1 MSAATKITAP
11 LRKNNQEASSMV
23 ERFKGKVALITGSA
37 RGIGYSTA
45 ELFAQEGA
53 SVVICD
59 MSAEAAAA
67 AATSISDKYKVK
79 AVPLACDVSD
89 EAQVES
95 MVQEALAQC
104 GGVDI
109 LVNNAGVTRDNLLF
123 KMTVDDW
130 DAVMGV
136 HLRGTFLCTRAVQK
150 HMVEKQSGK
159 IVNLSSTSAL
169 GNRGQANYSTAKAG
183 LQAFTR
189 TAAIELGRYN
199 INVNA
204 VAPGFVDTEMTRQTA
219 VRRGIDP
226 EEYKAMRA
234 KNIPL
239 GRVGVPR
246 DIANVIAFLCSE
258 EASFVSGQIIYV
270 KGGPETL
277 R

>member
-1 MSAATKITAP
+1 MNKRFAAKAV
-11 LRKNNQEASSMV
+11 LV
-23 ERFKGKVALITGSA
+23 TGAA
-37 RGIGYSTA
+37 RGIGYATA

-53 SVVICD
+53 SVAVCD
-59 MSAEAAAA
+59 ISPEAAESAA
-67 AATSISDKYKVK
+67 QALQSTHGGRAIG
-79 AVPLACDVSD
+79 LGCDVSD
-89 EAQVES
+89 EAQVEA
-95 MVQEALAQC
+95 MVSRVIAEL
-104 GGVDI
+104 GGLDI

-123 KMTVDDW
+123 KMSAADW
-130 DAVMGV
+130 DTVMNI
-136 HLRGTFLCTRAVQK
+136 HLRGTFLCTRAAQR
-150 HMVEKQSGK
+150 HMVEKRQGK

-169 GNRGQANYSTAKAG
+169 GNRGQANYSSAKAG

-189 TAAIELGRYN
+189 TAAIELGPYN

-219 VRRGIDP
+219 ARRGIDP
-226 EEYKAMRA
+226 EQYKAMRA

>member
-1 MSAATKITAP
+1 MAG
-11 LRKNNQEASSMV
+11 
-23 ERFKGKVALITGSA
+23 RFEGKVALVTGA
-37 RGIGYSTA
+37 AQGIGFATA
-45 ELFAQEGA
+45 ELFAEEGA
-53 SVVICD
+53 RIVLCD
-59 MSAEAAAA
+59 LAADAAQAAAA
-67 AATSISDKYKVK
+67 AIEGKYGV
-79 AVPLACDVSD
+79 AAAGFGCDVGD
-89 EAQVES
+89 EAQVEN
-95 MVQEALAQC
+95 MVAGAATRF
-104 GGVDI
+104 GTVDI

-123 KMTVDDW
+123 KMSVADW

-150 HMVEKQSGK
+150 LMVEQRSGK

-189 TAAIELGRYN
+189 TAAIELGPYN

-204 VAPGFVDTEMTRQTA
+204 VAPGFVDTEMTRATA
-219 VRRGIDP
+219 ARRGIDP
-226 EEYKAMRA
+226 EEYKAQRA

-246 DIANVIAFLCSE
+246 DVANVIAFLCSE
-258 EASFVSGQIIYV
+258 EASFVSGQIVYV

>member
-1 MSAATKITAP
+1 MNKRFAAKAV
-11 LRKNNQEASSMV
+11 LV
-23 ERFKGKVALITGSA
+23 TGAA
-37 RGIGYSTA
+37 RGIGYATA

-53 SVVICD
+53 SVAVCD
-59 MSAEAAAA
+59 ISPEAAESAA
-67 AATSISDKYKVK
+67 QALQSTHGGRAIG
-79 AVPLACDVSD
+79 LGCDVSD
-89 EAQVES
+89 EAQVEA
-95 MVQEALAQC
+95 MVSRVIAEL
-104 GGVDI
+104 GGLDI

-123 KMTVDDW
+123 KMSAADW
-130 DAVMGV
+130 DTVMNV
-136 HLRGTFLCTRAVQK
+136 HLRGTFLCTRAAQRY
-150 HMVEKQSGK
+150 MVEKRQGK

-169 GNRGQANYSTAKAG
+169 GNRGQANYSSAKAG

-189 TAAIELGRYN
+189 TAAIELGPYN

-219 VRRGIDP
+219 ARRGIDP
-226 EEYKAMRA
+226 EQYTAMRA
-234 KNIPL
+234 KKIPL
-239 GRVGVPR
+239 GRVDVPR

>member
-1 MSAATKITAP
+1 MNKRFAAKAV
-11 LRKNNQEASSMV
+11 LV
-23 ERFKGKVALITGSA
+23 TGAA
-37 RGIGYSTA
+37 RGIGYATA

-53 SVVICD
+53 SVAVCD
-59 MSAEAAAA
+59 ISPEAAESAA
-67 AATSISDKYKVK
+67 QALQSTHGGRAIG
-79 AVPLACDVSD
+79 LGCDVSD
-89 EAQVES
+89 EAQVEA
-95 MVQEALAQC
+95 MVSRVIAEL
-104 GGVDI
+104 GGLDI

-123 KMTVDDW
+123 KMSAADW
-130 DAVMGV
+130 DTVMNV
-136 HLRGTFLCTRAVQK
+136 HLRGTFLCTRAAQRY
-150 HMVEKQSGK
+150 MVEKRQGK

-169 GNRGQANYSTAKAG
+169 GNRGQANYSSAKAG

-189 TAAIELGRYN
+189 TAAIELGPYN

-219 VRRGIDP
+219 ARRGIDP
-226 EEYKAMRA
+226 EQYKAMRA

>member
-1 MSAATKITAP
+1 M
-11 LRKNNQEASSMV
+11 M
-23 ERFKGKVALITGSA
+23 
-37 RGIGYSTA
+37 
-45 ELFAQEGA
+45 
-53 SVVICD
+53 
-59 MSAEAAAA
+59 AAA
-67 AATSISDKYKVK
+67 
-79 AVPLACDVSD
+79 L
-89 EAQVES
+89 EQ
-95 MVQEALAQC
+95 L
-104 GGVDI
+104 GGIDI

-123 KMTVDDW
+123 KMSVADW
-130 DAVMGV
+130 DAVMNV
-136 HLRGTFLCTRAVQK
+136 HLRGTFLCTRAAQR
-150 HMVEKQSGK
+150 HMVDKRRGK

-169 GNRGQANYSTAKAG
+169 GNRGQANYSSAKAG

-189 TAAIELGRYN
+189 TAAIELGPFN

-219 VRRGIDP
+219 ARRGFGV

-234 KNIPL
+234 KSIPL

-246 DIANVIAFLCSE
+246 DIANVVAFLCSE

>member
-1 MSAATKITAP
+1 MDKRFAAKA
-11 LRKNNQEASSMV
+11 
-23 ERFKGKVALITGSA
+23 ALVTGAA
-37 RGIGYSTA
+37 RGIGYAAA

-53 SVVICD
+53 GVAICD
-59 MSAEAAAA
+59 ISAEAAEDAA
-67 AATSISDKYKVK
+67 RRLQSEYGCRAIGVG
-79 AVPLACDVSD
+79 CDVSD
-89 EAQVES
+89 EAQVDA
-95 MVQEALAQC
+95 MVARVIAEL
-104 GGVDI
+104 GGLDI

-123 KMTVDDW
+123 KMSVADW
-130 DAVMGV
+130 DTVMNV
-136 HLRGTFLCTRAVQK
+136 HLRGTFLCTRAAQR
-150 HMVEKQSGK
+150 HMVEKRQGK

-169 GNRGQANYSTAKAG
+169 GNRGQANYSSAKAG

-189 TAAIELGRYN
+189 TAAIELGPFN

-219 VRRGIDP
+219 ARRGIEP

-258 EASFVSGQIIYV
+258 DASFVSGQIIYV

>member
-1 MSAATKITAP
+1 MW
-11 LRKNNQEASSMV
+11 R
-23 ERFKGKVALITGSA
+23 RFEGRVALVTGAA
-37 RGIGYSTA
+37 RGIGHATA
-45 ELFAQEGA
+45 ERFAQEGA
-53 SVVICD
+53 SVVVCD
-59 MSAEAAAA
+59 LDGAAAA
-67 AATSISDKYKVK
+67 AAAERIAHTCQVPTSRILGL
-79 AVPLACDVSD
+79 PCDVSD
-89 EAQVES
+89 EAQVD
-95 MVQEALAQC
+95 ALVARVLSEL
-104 GGVDI
+104 GGLDI

-123 KMTVDDW
+123 KMTALDW
-130 DAVMGV
+130 DLVMGV
-136 HLRGTFLCTRAVQK
+136 HLRGTFLCTRAAQR
-150 HMVEKQSGK
+150 HMVTQRFGK
-159 IVNLSSTSAL
+159 VVNLSSTSAL

-189 TAAIELGRYN
+189 TAAIELGPYN

-219 VRRGIDP
+219 ARRGIDP
-226 EEYKAMRA
+226 EEYKQMRA

-239 GRVGVPR
+239 GRVGVPA

>member
-1 MSAATKITAP
+1 MT
-11 LRKNNQEASSMV
+11 Q
-23 ERFKGKVALITGSA
+23 RFKGKVALITGSA

-45 ELFAQEGA
+45 QLFAEEGA
-53 SVVICD
+53 NVVICD
-59 MSAEAAAA
+59 MSPEAADEAA
-67 AATSISDKYKVK
+67 SSISKDYGVK

-89 EAQVES
+89 EAQVEA
-95 MVQEALAQC
+95 MVEQAIAQC

-123 KMTVDDW
+123 KMTTGDW
-130 DAVMGV
+130 DTVMGV
-136 HLRGTFLCTRAVQK
+136 HLRGTFLCTRAVQR
-150 HMVEKQSGK
+150 HMVDKRAGK

-189 TAAIELGRYN
+189 TAAVELGPFN

-219 VRRGIDP
+219 ARRGIDP

-270 KGGPETL
+270 KGGPETV

>member
-1 MSAATKITAP
+1 MSG
-11 LRKNNQEASSMV
+11 
-23 ERFKGKVALITGSA
+23 RFQDKVALVTGGA
-37 RGIGYSTA
+37 RGIGYATA
-45 ELFAQEGA
+45 ALFAEEGA
-53 SVVICD
+53 RVALCD
-59 MSAEAAAA
+59 ISADAATEAAARLSA
-67 AATSISDKYKVK
+67 EYGIQALG
-79 AVPLACDVSD
+79 LACDVGD
-89 EAQVES
+89 EGQVDA
-95 MVQEALAQC
+95 MMACVIDAL
-104 GGVDI
+104 GGLDI

-123 KMTVDDW
+123 KMSVDDW
-130 DAVMGV
+130 DRVMSV
-136 HLRGTFLCTRAVQK
+136 HLRGTFLCTRAAQR
-150 HMVEKQSGK
+150 HMVACKQGK

-169 GNRGQANYSTAKAG
+169 GNRGQANYSSAKAG

-189 TAAIELGRYN
+189 TAAIELGPFN

-219 VRRGIDP
+219 LRRGIDP
-226 EEYKAMRA
+226 EEYKATRA

-246 DIANVIAFLCSE
+246 DIANVIAFLCSD

>member
-1 MSAATKITAP
+1 
-11 LRKNNQEASSMV
+11 MV

-123 KMTVDDW
+123 KMSVDDW

-219 VRRGIDP
+219 ARRGIDP

>member
-1 MSAATKITAP
+1 M
-11 LRKNNQEASSMV
+11 R
-23 ERFKGKVALITGSA
+23 RFEGNVALVTGAA
-37 RGIGYSTA
+37 RGIGYATA
-45 ELFAQEGA
+45 ELFAEEGA
-53 SVVICD
+53 AVAVCD
-59 MSAEAAAA
+59 LSAAEASEAAARIAATHGVKAIGIGCDVADEAAVDAMMA
-67 AATSISDKYKVK
+67 AA
-79 AVPLACDVSD
+79 L
-89 EAQVES
+89 EQ
-95 MVQEALAQC
+95 L
-104 GGVDI
+104 GGIDI

-123 KMTVDDW
+123 KMSVADW
-130 DAVMGV
+130 DAVMNV
-136 HLRGTFLCTRAVQK
+136 HLRGTFLCTRAAQR
-150 HMVEKQSGK
+150 HMVDKRRGK

-169 GNRGQANYSTAKAG
+169 GNRGQANYSSAKAG

-189 TAAIELGRYN
+189 TAAIELGPFN

-219 VRRGIDP
+219 ARRGFGV

-234 KNIPL
+234 KSIPL

-246 DIANVIAFLCSE
+246 DIANVVAFLCSE

>member
-1 MSAATKITAP
+1 MT
-11 LRKNNQEASSMV
+11 R
-23 ERFKGKVALITGSA
+23 RFDGKVALVTGSA

-45 ELFAQEGA
+45 ALFAEEGTR
-53 SVVICD
+53 VVICD
-59 MSAEAAAA
+59 MSPEAAAQA
-67 AATSISDKYKVK
+67 AETISREYGVE
-79 AVPLACDVSD
+79 ALPLACDVSD
-89 EAQVES
+89 EQQVEV
-95 MVQEALAQC
+95 MVANAIDAF
-104 GGVDI
+104 GGIDI

-123 KMTVDDW
+123 KMTTADW
-130 DAVMGV
+130 DVVMGV
-136 HLRGTFLCTRAVQK
+136 HLRGTFLCTRAVQR
-150 HMVEKQSGK
+150 HMVEKRSGK

-189 TAAIELGRYN
+189 TAAVELGPYN

-219 VRRGIDP
+219 ARRGFEP
-226 EEYKAMRA
+226 EEYKALRA

-258 EASFVSGQIIYV
+258 EASFVSGQIVYV
-270 KGGPETL
+270 KGGPETV

>member
-1 MSAATKITAP
+1 M
-11 LRKNNQEASSMV
+11 
-23 ERFKGKVALITGSA
+23 ERFKGKVALVTGAA
-37 RGIGYSTA
+37 RGIGFATA
-45 ELFAQEGA
+45 DLFASEGA
-53 SVVICD
+53 HVVVCD
-59 MSAEAAAA
+59 VALDAASEAAARLQEHHGR
-67 AATSISDKYKVK
+67 
-79 AVPLACDVSD
+79 PMLGLGCDVTD
-89 EAQVES
+89 EAAVDALFER
-95 MVQEALAQC
+95 MVTTF
-104 GGVDI
+104 GTIDI

-123 KMTVDDW
+123 KMTVADW
-130 DAVMGV
+130 DTVMDV
-136 HLRGTFLCTRAVQK
+136 HLRGTFLCTRAAQRT
-150 HMVEKQSGK
+150 MVDRKSGK

-189 TAAIELGRYN
+189 TAAVELGPFN

-219 VRRGIDP
+219 VRLGHDP
-226 EEYKAMRA
+226 EAYKAQRA
-234 KNIPL
+234 KAIPL

-270 KGGPETL
+270 KGGPETT

>member
-1 MSAATKITAP
+1 M
-11 LRKNNQEASSMV
+11 R
-23 ERFKGKVALITGSA
+23 RFEGNVALITGAA
-37 RGIGYSTA
+37 RGIGFATA
-45 ELFAQEGA
+45 ELFAEEGA
-53 SVVICD
+53 AVAVCD
-59 MSAEAAAA
+59 LSAEMAAEAAARIA
-67 AATSISDKYKVK
+67 STFGVP
-79 AVPLACDVSD
+79 AVGIGCDVAD
-89 EAQVES
+89 EAAVD
-95 MVQEALAQC
+95 ALLATTLERL
-104 GGVDI
+104 GGLDI

-123 KMTVDDW
+123 KMSVDDW
-130 DAVMGV
+130 DAVMSV
-136 HLRGTFLCTRAVQK
+136 HLRGAFLCTRAAQR
-150 HMVEKQSGK
+150 HMVGKRRGK

-169 GNRGQANYSTAKAG
+169 GNRGQANYSSAKAG

-189 TAAIELGRYN
+189 TAAIELGPYN

-219 VRRGIDP
+219 ARRGYGV

-258 EASFVSGQIIYV
+258 EASFVSGQIVYV